1 MSLVGLE
8 IFFILLPKVPCVY
21 DFTDDTVWFVSPR
34 VDTRCA
40 PLVLP
45 SCVFSDEVSPV
56 RIIHAEDRLLLII
69 TALHM
74 VEGCCCLGSCCLYC
88 FSVLL
93 LIRSIK

>member
-8 IFFILLPKVPCVY
+8 IFFILLPKVPCVH
-21 DFTDDTVWFVSPR
+21 DFPDDTVWFVSPGIN
-34 VDTRCA
+34 TWCA
-40 PLVLP
+40 PLVFP
-45 SCVFSDEVSPV
+45 SRVLGDKVSPV

-69 TALHM
+69 TALLV